1 LAELEKKQS
10 FWTTLPGM
18 MTGIAALLTAVT
30 GLLVVMHPHGP
41 AGGKESPGAGI
52 SSGVATPRATP
63 AAGGGSSASPAPSMQ
78 QRQKPTVLV
87 VGKDGT
93 ETRVFLNGFKD
104 SYTDEAIGLK
114 SGQSIPFD
122 KIGSIDFLDVHEY
135 QRDVKVTLRD
145 GRTLEGA
152 IQSGEQFRGETD
164 IGPFAISVV
173 NLKRIAFER

>member
-1 LAELEKKQS
+1 MAELEKKQS

-18 MTGIAALLTAVT
+18 LTGIAALLTAVT

-41 AGGKESPGAGI
+41 AGGKESPAAGV
-52 SSGVATPRATP
+52 SSGVQTPL
-63 AAGGGSSASPAPSMQ
+63 AGGGSSASPAPPMQ
-78 QRQKPTVLV
+78 QRQKATVLV

-122 KIGSIDFLDVHEY
+122 KIRSIDFLDVHEY
-135 QRDVKVTLRD
+135 QRDVKVTLTD